1 MEGSRRDNAEGQRR
15 KRRGE
20 NRNRKMKIGK
30 DEKNGEEEGRR
41 ERREGEGGRGR
52 ERRGGGREDEERMGR
67 AIRKEERGEVR
78 STAIKLQHLC
88 HSDLIHV
95 PIYFLSALKHTQN
108 KLTSISFLQQTSSHP
123 LPLTTLPSPPS
134 LLPPSSLLSLS
145 FLSHTCRHTCSF
157 LLQLRS
163 VLLQSGAQHGEN
175 TDFPED
181 VLVHVVEAD
190 QLQQKVEREC

>member
-20 NRNRKMKIGK
+20 NRNRKMKMGK

-41 ERREGEGGRGR
+41 ERRE
-52 ERRGGGREDEERMGR
+52 GGREDEERMGR

-78 STAIKLQHLC
+78 STAIKLQYLC

-134 LLPPSSLLSLS
+134 LLPPSSLPSLS

-181 VLVHVVEAD
+181 VLVHVIEAD